1 MLVRIVIGSK
11 AYEELTDMSNEGDL
25 EFLSDNSSY
34 GLVIEKKVIQN
45 MLSICRASKNLEVG
59 GIVLG
64 TYDSENRYALVSN
77 ISSAPIDSLR
87 GKNWFHRGVYGL
99 QVLLDRC
106 WHQGRKYYLGEWHFH
121 PYSSAIASSIDIK
134 QMTSISTKN
143 DYNCPEPIMIILGGN
158 PKRDWEVRAYVF
170 PRNKM
175 WIELKNKQRS
185 LRELDELA

>member
-1 MLVRIVIGSK
+1 MRRTIGSK
-11 AYEELTDMSNEGDL
+11 AYAESTDMNNEGDL
-25 EFLSDNSSY
+25 RFLSDDAMY
-34 GLVIEKKVIQN
+34 GLIIDQKVLHT
-45 MLSICRASKNLEVG
+45 MLSICRASQVLEVG
-59 GIVLG
+59 GIIIG
-64 TYDSENRYALVSN
+64 TYDTENRYALVSR
-77 ISSAPIDSLR
+77 ISSSPIDSKR
-87 GKNWFHRGVYGL
+87 GRNWFHRGVYGL
-99 QVLLDRC
+99 QSLLNRY
-106 WHQGRKYYLGEWHFH
+106 WTESRKYYLGEWHFH